1 MSFAVEDITVITH
14 LEMSSARVEQKKI
27 SAAFQ
32 IHFNHSDVQ
41 KNINLEAYIN
51 LSSNKPESVFTVK
64 INQRNS
70 DTQR

>member
-1 MSFAVEDITVITH
+1 MSFAVEDVTVITH
-14 LEMSSARVEQKKI
+14 LSSARVEQKNT

-32 IHFNHSDVQ
+32 THFIHSDVQ
-41 KNINLEAYIN
+41 KNLNLEAYIN